1 MIGLAVL
8 DWNVRFSVWDAEV
21 LLVTGGVAGVNI
33 SKSSSEAD
41 WGQEGLRLLVERFL
55 LEIAHHG

>member
-1 MIGLAVL
+1 
-8 DWNVRFSVWDAEV
+8 VRFSVWDAEV

-41 WGQEGLRLLVERFL
+41 WGQEGLRLLVEGFL